1 MPRPSPIAV
10 PMVTAAPTAIRWR
23 RSCMAAMAMVMAPHT
38 GTGPAGA
45 IMAPA
50 VGPALRQA
58 LDRDLVTDH
67 GPVTDHAQAS
77 GQDLVLGR
85 DLVLGHA
92 LALGQDRATG
102 SLAATEGRDLAG
114 PDGNEAC
121 PDSQQMFLGQL
132 PKMMLGTTA

>member
-1 MPRPSPIAV
+1 
-10 PMVTAAPTAIRWR
+10 
-23 RSCMAAMAMVMAPHT
+23 MVMAPHT

-50 VGPALRQA
+50 VGPALLQE

-67 GPVTDHAQAS
+67 GPVTDHALAS

-85 DLVLGHA
+85 DLVLGQGLVLGRD

-102 SLAATEGRDLAG
+102 GLAPTEGRDLAG
-114 PDGNEAC
+114 HDRNEAC

-132 PKMMLGTTA
+132 PQMMLGTTA